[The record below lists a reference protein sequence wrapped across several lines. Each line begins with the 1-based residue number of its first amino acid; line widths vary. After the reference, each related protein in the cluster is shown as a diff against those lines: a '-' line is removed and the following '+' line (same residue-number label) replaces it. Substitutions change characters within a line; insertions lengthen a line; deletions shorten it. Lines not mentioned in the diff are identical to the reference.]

1 MSLFSYI
8 KQHISILDVV
18 NEYVRLKKAGLY
30 HKGCCPFHAEK
41 SASFTVSPH
50 KEIFYCFGCHAG
62 GDAIAFIS
70 RIEQCSQL
78 EAAKLLIDRY
88 QLTPP
93 EQWLNTDSQS
103 HDKKKKFYALNQLVA
118 QWCHEMMLKSP
129 AILRYMHDRGI
140 DKACLEQFNLGY
152 FPATP
157 AAIQSLINYVGKHHF
172 LAHDLLEAQII
183 RSSKTTFYSPFE
195 ERIIFPI
202 VDQSGNYC
210 GFGGRIY
217 TKSDTRAKYYNSQE
231 NDFFS
236 KGSLLYGLNIAKEAI
251 QKKNTAFLVE
261 GYTDCIAMMQHGYKN
276 TVASLGTAC
285 TMEQLK
291 LISRYA
297 EQLYVVYDSDNAG
310 QQAILRL
317 AECCWQFNL
326 ELKIIQL
333 PGAKDPAAYLK
344 HELNIDRQIKEA
356 QNIFSFFVNSVTQD
370 FSQQSLQHK
379 MQVVGK
385 IIQLIGHVDDT
396 IKQDILLQEASLA
409 LGITYDILK
418 KRLLERNSSPKLAE
432 PAHNL
437 APAIDPPMY
446 ALEEPK
452 LEKSILCAIL
462 NNVLLL
468 HKHMSTITQLF
479 SEKYRLIIKKI
490 EIVLTQKE
498 QFVLSDLFDR
508 LTPDEKQ
515 LVSQAL
521 FSTEATDNSQDFE
534 CLLLQLQKKHWKSMV
549 HDIKNRLQ
557 EAKNSGN
564 TQLVME
570 LMQQFTQ
577 LKKVMLENNS

>member
-8 KQHISILDVV
+8 KQNISILDVI

-41 SASFTVSPH
+41 TASFTVSPH

-62 GDAIAFIS
+62 GDVIAFIS
-70 RIEQCSQL
+70 RIESCSQI
-78 EAAKLLIDRY
+78 EAAKLLIERY

-93 EQWLNTDSQS
+93 EQWLNTEPQLY
-103 HDKKKKFYALNQLVA
+103 DKKKKYYAINQLVA
-118 QWCHEMMLKSP
+118 QWCHELLFKSP
-129 AILRYMHDRGI
+129 ALLRYMHDRGI
-140 DKACLEQFNLGY
+140 DKACMELFKIGY
-152 FPATP
+152 FPEGQASV
-157 AAIQSLINYVGKHHF
+157 QSLIKYVGKHQF

-217 TKSDTRAKYYNSQE
+217 TKHDTRAKYYNSQE

-236 KGSLLYGLNIAKEAI
+236 KGSLLYGLHIAKESI
-251 QKKNTAFLVE
+251 QKKNAAFLVE
-261 GYTDCIAMMQHGYKN
+261 GYTDCIAMIQHGYKN

-285 TMEQLK
+285 TLEQLK

-297 EQLYVVYDSDNAG
+297 EQLYVLYDSDAAG

-326 ELKIIQL
+326 DLKIIQL
-333 PGAKDPAAYLK
+333 PEAKDPAAYLK

-356 QNIFSFFVNSVTQD
+356 QNIFSFFVSSVTKG
-370 FSQQSLQHK
+370 FAQQSLQQK
-379 MQVVGK
+379 MQVVHK
-385 IIQLIGHVDDT
+385 IIQLIGHVDDA
-396 IKQDILLQEASLA
+396 IKQDILLQEASQA

-418 KRLLERNSSPKLAE
+418 KNLLGTTVTTPKPEPSSNFLSETSA
-432 PAHNL
+432 L
-437 APAIDPPMY
+437 SCT
-446 ALEEPK
+446 LEEPK
-452 LEKSILCAIL
+452 LEKNILCAIL
-462 NNVLLL
+462 NNVSLL
-468 HKHMSTITQLF
+468 HKHSSTISQLLC
-479 SEKYRLIIKKI
+479 EKYKQVIQKI
-490 EIVLTQKE
+490 ELALAQNK
-498 QFVLSDLFDR
+498 QFALPEFFDL
-508 LTPDEKQ
+508 LTPEEKQ

-521 FSTEATDNSQDFE
+521 FSNEAPDTNNDFE
-534 CLLLQLQKKHWKSMV
+534 YLLTQLQKKHWKSIV
-549 HDIKNRLQ
+549 HTIKHKLQ

-564 TQLVME
+564 ME
-570 LMQQFTQ
+570 QITDLMQQFTQ